1 MDKGAQWYRVQFH
14 PWSFNG
20 PYVAPKRHLISF
32 LPFARCVYIFF
43 RASKKKVTFCISL
56 TFHEP
61 RNNFQNCLFLPKTD
75 IHMYTEPSLGNIR
88 ELSYLQ
94 NLVLYEV
101 GYPP

>member
-1 MDKGAQWYRVQFH
+1 MADIEYVWVVVDGVVQGV
-14 PWSFNG
+14 SC
-20 PYVAPKRHLISF
+20 L
-32 LPFARCVYIFF
+32 
-43 RASKKKVTFCISL
+43 KKLTFCISL
-56 TFHEP
+56 ICNEP

-75 IHMYTEPSLGNIR
+75 IHMYTEPSLRNIR